1 MTKIEFMALMYTL
14 ESLHEEASAD
24 AALSVI
30 KKIIREGE
38 AENKRK

>member
-14 ESLHEEASAD
+14 ESLHENAGGD

-30 KKIIREGE
+30 KKIIKEGE
-38 AENKRK
+38 AEN

>member
-14 ESLHEEASAD
+14 ETVHEKAGAD
-24 AALSVI
+24 AALEVI

-38 AENKRK
+38 AEGKRK